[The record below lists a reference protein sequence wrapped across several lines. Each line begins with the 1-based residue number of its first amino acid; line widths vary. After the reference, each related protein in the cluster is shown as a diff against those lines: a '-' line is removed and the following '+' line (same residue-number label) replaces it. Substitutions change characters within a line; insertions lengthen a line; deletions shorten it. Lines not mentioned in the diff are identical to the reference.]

1 MANYILTGN
10 SIGFEEYANALFQC
24 PTYPK
29 GSFSFDIDAG
39 NYSVPARNGIDYRR
53 AGLMFDSVVNAGLLK
68 SGSTYIGKDDNY
80 NITGAMG
87 ISFYYLYA
95 LQGSIGISPTYENGV
110 YGYKLSSR
118 GFRIARPYSADS
130 GGPHPEGVTPSNLM
144 WFISVSAADKRE
156 GFALGNDGRWYPND
170 RCVDSGGFSTSDD
183 ISYDAIGYGNTFIPA
198 TKVYTGDEILVWVSL
213 NQISQ
218 ANPYEIQK
226 SYKPI
231 YGPSYEADV
240 GADTYINAYGNRST
254 NYGNSFQNYY
264 YASNGFKVSD
274 SPYLDTYVSGD
285 NKVFKVVARI
295 PYSMI
300 SIHKNPSIYFVYP
313 QSYTFGDWS
322 VYNQP
327 RSYDIGWNLNG
338 DQHTHTYYLNY
349 VNPTS
354 NTAKGNTGNNQTG
367 TTSIVLTPSHA
378 RDTIYN
384 VEAVIYDDAKTS
396 LTANANKN
404 FGIFGLPSLSLKVGS
419 AQASSSGNNTSV
431 DVSSDLKLIAG
442 QSVNITIVKGALGSD
457 TGTTST
463 VNFNVGS
470 TKNDLVHVAGWS
482 NQSNGSSQT
491 LTTTYTPT
499 REGASYVFRAILNHN
514 TSNEI
519 REVYLLGI
527 KTYINP
533 TIDNLTGNDYFS
545 PQDNST
551 FSWTNNVSSGTSI
564 DSFTQKL
571 TIASSTVNNA
581 TYSSNSVVLAPSGN
595 YWVQN
600 IFNNATR
607 STAVLSSSVTVSLSN
622 SSSGQSVSS
631 TKSFRVQYQPTKQ
644 PSSVSIS
651 NSGQTICIDDNPTT
665 TISWSYPHTAGAA
678 GVVSG
683 YKVRVYSDSSYSN
696 LVSTKDVSATY
707 LQNNMSVSLNNATD
721 LKRGVLNYVTITPYY
736 TYPSDSTKLEGESNT
751 IYYGTLVKPYKK
763 MGPLTINYPINNT
776 TWHNKYFRVLF
787 TLPIDGDFDTYSSE
801 IQSNYNYSNIQI
813 DVNGTV
819 YDYSTTYTSGT
830 AHPEIFSKDPV
841 ITDITNTAQLKMAI
855 NPSLISNFADAN
867 TFVIKVR
874 AQKGNYY
881 FTSAEMQDS
890 SIKTWSQWATVT
902 LNKTALTEQNLTV
915 GLEID
920 DTHYMYPHNGINR
933 LLACYPIGSNDN
945 RNIDRARGDLICRS
959 EYQGIYQTMINLIN
973 GVNGWCTYDRA
984 NVKFNKDIPSF
995 TAIVEIITSAK
1006 TGTDRYDSTGRNYMN
1021 LLTEY
1026 MNNCL
1031 Q

>member
-1 MANYILTGN
+1 MAEGELQRE
-10 SIGFEEYANALFQC
+10 SIGLEEYASAYYAPHVSGGPYDYIIAGLSLDETWNAQYGKAWYNYTVAQGAIAVEQMSDGRARFVASPNIGTAMWTSGGDCAQLGWLFSFTTRNGRDDFTGSIDGRSC
-24 PTYPK
+24 FIASGPMGGDRTVNTEKHFKGVYIGPNHKSDDENSTADIILSTSDLALIGEKKWDVLVWFCCRDTGGSDGLSTHGNAYFKRTGSLPTYP
-29 GSFSFDIDAG
+29 SADDWI
-39 NYSVPARNGIDYRR
+39 NTYSWVESPSPITRYGDYCSTGNGIPIDT
-53 AGLMFDSVVNAGLLK
+53 
-68 SGSTYIGKDDNY
+68 GSK
-80 NITGAMG
+80 
-87 ISFYYLYA
+87 
-95 LQGSIGISPTYENGV
+95 
-110 YGYKLSSR
+110 
-118 GFRIARPYSADS
+118 
-130 GGPHPEGVTPSNLM
+130 
-144 WFISVSAADKRE
+144 
-156 GFALGNDGRWYPND
+156 
-170 RCVDSGGFSTSDD
+170 
-183 ISYDAIGYGNTFIPA
+183 
-198 TKVYTGDEILVWVSL
+198 
-213 NQISQ
+213 
-218 ANPYEIQK
+218 
-226 SYKPI
+226 
-231 YGPSYEADV
+231 
-240 GADTYINAYGNRST
+240 
-254 NYGNSFQNYY
+254 YY
-264 YASNGFKVSD
+264 Y
-274 SPYLDTYVSGD
+274 
-285 NKVFKVVARI
+285 KVVARI
-295 PYSMI
+295 PYNI
-300 SIHKNPSIYFVYP
+300 IIQHKNPSIYFVYP

-354 NTAKGNTGNNQTG
+354 DTARGNTGNNQTG

-457 TGTTST
+457 TSTTST

-890 SIKTWSQWATVT
+890 SIKTWSEWASVT

-1006 TGTDRYDSTGRNYMN
+1006 TGTDRYGSTGRNYMN